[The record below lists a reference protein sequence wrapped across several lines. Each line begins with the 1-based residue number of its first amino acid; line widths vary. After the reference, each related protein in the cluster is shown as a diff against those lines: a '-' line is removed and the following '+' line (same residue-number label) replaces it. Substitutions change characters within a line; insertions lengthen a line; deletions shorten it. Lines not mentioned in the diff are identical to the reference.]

1 MAENAIAPIAPER
14 KGGLY
19 FIWWDPRVAEDDVRS
34 AIASDDL
41 YERVTYMSYVLND
54 ARFED
59 IWKFLKLE
67 DVQRHF
73 WQIRWRTPGL
83 RENWRQVLTLLGYP
97 PDDCAD
103 PRAALI
109 LS

>member
-1 MAENAIAPIAPER
+1 MAEQVVLPPAPEK

-19 FIWWDPRVAEDDVRS
+19 FIWWDPRIAEDDVRK

-97 PDDCAD
+97 PDDCAN

-109 LS
+109 LG